1 MEMIEL
7 HDRALRQ
14 ATAVIAEIN
23 PADLARPTPCAGW
36 DLRALLAHCIGQ
48 NHGFAVAVAGGDAPA
63 SAFAPWPP
71 ERGAW
76 EDSAERVHTAFRA
89 AAPDWPV
96 RLVEFGPD
104 ARFPVATALGFHL
117 LDTVVH
123 TWDIARSL
131 GEWYEPP
138 DELADRVAEIARS
151 VPDDARRT
159 RPNSAFAP
167 ARRHS
172 GSEWATTLAH
182 LGRDPGP
189 LDEPEVT

>member
-14 ATAVIAEIN
+14 ATAVIVEIS
-23 PADLARPTPCAGW
+23 PGELGLPTPCAGW

-48 NHGFAVAVAGGDAPA
+48 NHGFAVAVASGDAPA
-63 SAFAPWPP
+63 SAFAPMPP

-76 EDSAERVHTAFRA
+76 EDSAERVHAAFRA
-89 AAPDWPV
+89 AVPEWPV

-123 TWDIARSL
+123 TWDVATSL
-131 GEWYEPP
+131 GLPYRP
-138 DELADRVAEIARS
+138 DDDLLDVVAAGARQVPTGAVRERPGAAFGPVLTVAEAD
-151 VPDDARRT
+151 P
-159 RPNSAFAP
+159 
-167 ARRHS
+167 
-172 GSEWATTLAH
+172 WAATLAR
-182 LGRDPGP
+182 LGRAP
-189 LDEPEVT
+189 LLLEA